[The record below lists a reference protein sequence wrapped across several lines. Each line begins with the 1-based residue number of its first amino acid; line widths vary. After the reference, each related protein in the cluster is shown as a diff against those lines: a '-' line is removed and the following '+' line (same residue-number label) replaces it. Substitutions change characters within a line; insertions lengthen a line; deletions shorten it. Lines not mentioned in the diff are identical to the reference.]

1 MVSTLRQWRSWV
13 LVALLV
19 GPVLVYV
26 GLGMLWLWERG
37 WIVCTIAAV
46 LWVIAGVAFSILAA
60 RWTKTSRSLDATARL
75 GLPADV
81 FAARSRCVET
91 RCRKRPIKVRP

>member
-1 MVSTLRQWRSWV
+1 MVSPLRQWRSWV

-37 WIVCTIAAV
+37 WIVCTVAAV
-46 LWVIAGVAFSILAA
+46 IWVVAGVAFSVLAS
-60 RWTKTSRSLDATARL
+60 RWTKTSRPLMPPLDWDS
-75 GLPADV
+75 PADI
-81 FAARSRCVET
+81 FAARPRRLEDS
-91 RCRKRPIKVRP
+91 CRRRPIKAKP